1 MSRSIHIVA
10 YEACT
15 AVGLTAASCAAAV
28 RVGISGVGDH
38 PFMVDDIGDPL
49 QSALVPTV
57 DPKLT
62 GPERLA
68 TLAWGPIEQLG
79 QQLSLLHD
87 QDVMVLVTLPEHR
100 PGWTPEDEQVL
111 VARLNEYCS
120 SVIGSS
126 ARLKL
131 HVVARGHAGSLAAVD
146 QAAKAI
152 SALHCSAAIILSVDS
167 YFEADTI
174 DWLLEHQQL
183 ITAETR
189 SSFLPGEAAA
199 ILVLMDNAVRRTLRL
214 PSLAIILGSGV
225 GHERVLIKDEE
236 EESFGLGMN
245 EAVSQAAATLNLP
258 AEAVTDIYL
267 DINGERYRSQEWAF
281 VALRA
286 WHVFRDPA
294 AYIAPADL
302 YGDVGAA
309 SGALFVTLAGQA
321 WAQGGALGPHAMLC
335 AGSEAGLRGVVI
347 LAQGQGAS

>member
-1 MSRSIHIVA
+1 MNPSIHIVA

-15 AVGLTAASCAAAV
+15 AVGLTAASFAAAV
-28 RVGISGVGDH
+28 RAGISGVGDH
-38 PFMVDDIGDPL
+38 PFMVDDTGDPL
-49 QSALVPTV
+49 QSALVPTI
-57 DPKLT
+57 DPTLS

-68 TLAWGPIEQLG
+68 ALAWGPVERLG
-79 QQLSLLHD
+79 QQLSLLNEH
-87 QDVMVLVTLPEHR
+87 DVMVLITLPEHR
-100 PGWTPEDEQVL
+100 PGWTLEDEQVL
-111 VARLNEYCS
+111 VARLTEYCS

-126 ARLKL
+126 TRLKL
-131 HVVARGHAGSLAAVD
+131 QVVARGHAGSLAAIN
-146 QAAKAI
+146 QAVKAI
-152 SALHCSAAIILSVDS
+152 RVLDCSAAIVLGVDS

-199 ILVLMDNAVRRTLRL
+199 ILVLMDGAVRRTLQL
-214 PSLAIILGSGV
+214 PSLAIIRGSSV
-225 GHERVLIKDEE
+225 GNERVLIKDDE
-236 EESFGLGMN
+236 EESFGLGMT
-245 EAVSQAAATLNLP
+245 EAVSQAAATLKLP
-258 AEAVTDIYL
+258 EEAVTDIYL

-286 WHVFRDPA
+286 WHVFRDPT

-309 SGALFVTLAGQA
+309 SGTLFVILAAQA
-321 WAQGGALGPHAMLC
+321 WAQACALGPHAMLC